1 MMAWTREQATATIGH
16 AHHMQSSFI
25 PARLEWATIGC
36 MGVRSPIA
44 FFAAPK
50 QGGRRTRK
58 HDVGWETTRL
68 GQKKDFISPDTY
80 FFLFLLYSNIC
91 INEFYKL
98 RWEKDPLCPPRPHP
112 GSARPPK
119 QASTCANNHRV
130 VGACGVS
137 LKFFCF

>member
-1 MMAWTREQATATIGH
+1 MAWTREQATATIGH

-68 GQKKDFISPDTY
+68 GQKKDFMSPDTY

-98 RWEKDPLCPPRPHP
+98 RWEKDPLCPPPWICQTTQAGLHMR
-112 GSARPPK
+112 K
-119 QASTCANNHRV
+119 QSQGCWCMWCEPENFLFLTQ
-130 VGACGVS
+130 
-137 LKFFCF
+137 L